1 MYLRNSEGHLH
12 GNPDTYIPLHD
23 GIETKEG
30 PAKAKTNAEEEAE
43 GRRHSIWL
51 SINDTINDGWLDD
64 DNVLIMKKLL
74 EQGADPNQKDGA
86 DPNQKD
92 GEEKKTTAQIKK

>member
-1 MYLRNSEGHLH
+1 MYLRNSEGHWH

-23 GIETKEG
+23 GIEAKEG
-30 PAKAKTNAEEEAE
+30 Q
-43 GRRHSIWL
+43 GRHSIWL

-92 GEEKKTTAQIKK
+92 GEEKKTTAQIKKWWIRRCRPQS

>member
-1 MYLRNSEGHLH
+1 MGTPILIFLCMTASRPRKALLKEEG
-12 GNPDTYIPLHD
+12 
-23 GIETKEG
+23 
-30 PAKAKTNAEEEAE
+30 E

>member
-1 MYLRNSEGHLH
+1 MYLSNSEGHLH

-30 PAKAKTNAEEEAE
+30 PAKTNAEEEAE

-74 EQGADPNQKDGA
+74 EQGADPNQKDG
-86 DPNQKD
+86 
-92 GEEKKTTAQIKK
+92 EEKKTTAQIKK